1 MSLVKNRP
9 EIKILK
15 ERNKQ
20 TNKDSLNMI
29 EDRNCIKIKKENQ
42 NTQSNIERETSVV
55 TNNHM
60 KGIIEEITTKEIT

>member
-9 EIKILK
+9 QIKILK

-29 EDRNCIKIKKENQ
+29 EDRNCIKIKEENQ
-42 NTQSNIERETSVV
+42 NTQPNIERETSVV